1 MRCGSSVVASRTWT
15 SAKSRI
21 GSLGAERVILDMG
34 TGDGRAVLARAAAEP
49 GALVIGMDASASAMA
64 DASRRAA
71 RAPRKGGLPNAL
83 FVVAAAEAP
92 PVELTAVASLVTVIL
107 PWGSLLDGVMA
118 TASTATA
125 GLASLLA
132 PAGTIEV
139 LLSVEARDGL
149 PVAAVEPSAIAEAWC
164 RYGIDL
170 VTARP
175 ATDAEIAATPS
186 TWARRLRLGRDRS
199 AWRLVLRRQV
209 TTTADGR

>member
-1 MRCGSSVVASRTWT
+1 
-15 SAKSRI
+15 
-21 GSLGAERVILDMG
+21 
-34 TGDGRAVLARAAAEP
+34 VLARAATEP

-71 RAPRKGGLPNAL
+71 RAPRKGGPPNAL
-83 FVVAAAEAP
+83 FVVAAAEVP
-92 PVELTAVASLVTVIL
+92 PVELTAVASLITVIL
-107 PWGSLLDGVMA
+107 PWGSLFDGVIG
-118 TASTATA
+118 TAPSATA
-125 GLASLLA
+125 GLASLLTPGGA
-132 PAGTIEV
+132 IEV

-149 PVAAVEPSAIAEAWC
+149 PTDVEPSAIAEAWC
-164 RYGIDL
+164 RHGIDL

-209 TTTADGR
+209 TRRADGR